1 MSILDGITVGFVG
14 AGMMATAMMDG
25 LIKAGTPAGSIIC
38 SDGYAPCRERAA
50 AKGITATASNVD
62 VVAAVDVIVLAVK
75 PDVVK
80 KVLAETWEG
89 LTSDKLVV
97 CIAAGVTIAAIEGG
111 ASGAAPASSC
121 NCRVVRTM
129 PNTPALVG
137 EAAVGYALGTNAT
150 DADGAVV
157 EALFSGVVVRVEEKH
172 LNAVT
177 ALSGSG
183 PAYVFLFIEALA
195 DAGVR
200 AGLSRQV
207 ALKLASQTV
216 RGSATMQLETGKH
229 PGVLK
234 DQVTSPGG
242 TTIAGVEALE
252 KNGFRYAAMS
262 AVAAANARCAE
273 LGK

>member
-1 MSILDGITVGFVG
+1 
-14 AGMMATAMMDG
+14 MMASAMMGG
-25 LIKAGTPAGSIIC
+25 LLDSGVAPAQIIC
-38 SDGYAPCRERAA
+38 SDAYAPCLEKAA
-50 AKGITATASNVD
+50 AKGIHTTANNAD
-62 VVAAVDVIVLAVK
+62 VVAAADVIVIAVK
-75 PDVVK
+75 PYIVA
-80 KVLAETWEG
+80 KVLAETASI
-89 LTSDKLVV
+89 LTADKLLV
-97 CIAAGVTIAAIEGG
+97 CIAAGITIGAIEEH
-111 ASGAAPASSC
+111 ASAA
-121 NCRVVRTM
+121 RVVRTM

-150 DADGAVV
+150 DADGAIV
-157 EALFSGVVVRVEEKH
+157 EALFRGVVVKVEEKH

-200 AGLSRQV
+200 AGLSRTV
-207 ALKLASQTV
+207 ALKLAAQTV

-262 AVAAANARCAE
+262 AVAAANARCIE

>member
-1 MSILDGITVGFVG
+1 MALEGLTVGFIG

-25 LIKAGTPAGSIIC
+25 LIKAGTPAESIIC
-38 SDGYAPCRERAA
+38 SDGYEPCRERAS
-50 AKGITATASNVD
+50 AKGITATSSNVE
-62 VVAAVDVIVLAVK
+62 VVQSADVIVLAVK

-89 LTSDKLVV
+89 LTADKLVV
-97 CIAAGVTIAAIEGG
+97 CIAAGVTIAAIEDG
-111 ASGAAPASSC
+111 AAGAAPAAAC

-137 EAAVGYALGTNAT
+137 EAAVGYALGANAT
-150 DADGAVV
+150 DSDGAIV